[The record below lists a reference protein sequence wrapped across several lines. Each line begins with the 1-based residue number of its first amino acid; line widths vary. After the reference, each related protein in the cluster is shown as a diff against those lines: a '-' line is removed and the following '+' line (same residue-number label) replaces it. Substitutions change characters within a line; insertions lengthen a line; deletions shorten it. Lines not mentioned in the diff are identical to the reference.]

1 MKRKKLVLFASYH
14 KPYKIPKASFIHPVQ
29 AGKQVAFEK
38 LPIDGDDS
46 GNNISHLN
54 EFYSELTILYWIW
67 KNFDRSAMEYW
78 GLVHYRRYF
87 CLDTGIGSIQKKKV
101 YNFSE
106 SGKELD
112 VVVNSKLAIN
122 MLTDLQSYDII
133 LPRLMHTYK
142 RKGVTKSIT
151 QHFEEDHS
159 EEDWAVTLDVIR
171 EKYPE
176 YQDSFVLFESP
187 KMSFFNMMV
196 TNWKTWD
203 QYCSWLFDVLFEVDK
218 RISKSEDPYQRRV
231 MGFISERLINLFVYH
246 NKLKVKY
253 YPVAVFDKKD

>member
-14 KPYKIPKASFIHPVQ
+14 KPYKVPKASFVHPVQ
-29 AGKQVAFEK
+29 AGKALAEEK
-38 LPIDGDDS
+38 LPFDGDDT
-46 GNNISHLN
+46 GDNISRLN

-67 KNFDRSAMEYW
+67 KNFDRNKMEYW

-87 CLDTGIGSIQKKKV
+87 CLDSSIGSIRRKKV

-106 SGKELD
+106 SGKDLD
-112 VVVNSKLAIN
+112 KVVDNILADT
-122 MLTDLQSYDII
+122 MVADLHKYDII

-151 QHFEEDHS
+151 QHFEDDHS

-176 YQDSFVLFESP
+176 YQDSFILFDTP

-196 TNWKTWD
+196 ASWQIWD
-203 QYCSWLFDVLFEVDK
+203 QYCAWLFDVLFEVDK
-218 RISKSEDPYQRRV
+218 RIPKSDDPYQRRV